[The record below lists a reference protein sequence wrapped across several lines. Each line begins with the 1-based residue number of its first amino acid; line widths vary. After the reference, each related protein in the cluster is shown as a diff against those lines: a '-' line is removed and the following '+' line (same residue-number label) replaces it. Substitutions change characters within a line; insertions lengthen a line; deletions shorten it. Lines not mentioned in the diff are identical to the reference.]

1 MFRKKTGILIVIL
14 SITLLGLLWLQ
25 YYWVNFSFQKNSK
38 EFDTRINRILGEAA
52 TEIEESFYCIDFFSE
67 FSISPGESLLVLKHD
82 QTPEGYPA
90 TNQGYSFDTIPL
102 YFWNRFSN
110 DSLLSYSNIKF
121 SFPANIRM
129 ELNVE
134 YLMEENP
141 DFLKN
146 DATINS
152 YRKTITENE
161 DFKITLDSVLV
172 KHFRTGG
179 YPINFYYQIKETVTG
194 KVLVSKPGNLQDGIF
209 NTKTGTELFR
219 DNYFFS
225 PLKLNVFFP
234 DKKKSL
240 IKELWTMILVSVFLI
255 GLLVSLMFYFIRT
268 LVQHQRLSA
277 MKSDF
282 ISNMTH
288 EFKTPVANI
297 NLAIDTM
304 EKQGLV
310 KNENAQ
316 MYAGIIREEN
326 RRLQNNIDLILE
338 TSMTENRSL
347 QITHTQTDVHDLL
360 TGIVETS
367 QIEATSKNG
376 HITLNLQAEDFTLFA
391 DEVHL
396 SNAFLNLLDNAIKYC
411 DANPAI
417 KVTTQNNKEHLVIL
431 IEDNG
436 KGISPASID
445 RVFDKFYRVPAGNKH
460 DVKGFGLGLYYV
472 KQVLDAHNWKIKV
485 RSEMGKGSIFE
496 IIIPLEK

>member
-1 MFRKKTGILIVIL
+1 MFRKKTGVLIVIL

-25 YYWVNFSFQKNSK
+25 YYWVSFSFQKKSE
-38 EFDTRINRILGEAA
+38 EFDTRINRVLAEAA
-52 TEIEESFYCIDFFSE
+52 SEVEESFYCIDFFSE

-82 QTPEGYPA
+82 EAPDGYPA
-90 TNQGYSFDTIPL
+90 TKQGYSFDTIPL

-110 DSLLSYSNIKF
+110 DSLLSYSNVKF

-134 YLMEENP
+134 YLMEESP

-152 YRKTITENE
+152 YRKTIAENE
-161 DFKITLDSVLV
+161 DFKSTLDSVLI
-172 KHFRTGG
+172 KHFRNEDI
-179 YPINFYYQIKETVTG
+179 PLNFYYQIKETATG
-194 KVLVSKPGNLQDGIF
+194 NLLVSKPDNVQAGIF

-225 PLKLNVFFP
+225 PLKLSIFFP

-240 IKELWTMILVSVFLI
+240 IKELWTVILVSVFLI
-255 GLLVSLMFYFIRT
+255 GLLVSLMFYFILT
-268 LVQHQRLSA
+268 LMQHQRLSA

-310 KNENAQ
+310 KNEKAQ

-347 QITHTQTDVHDLL
+347 QITPTQTDVHDLL
-360 TGIVETS
+360 TGIVETK

-376 HITLNLQAEDFTLFA
+376 NITLDLQAEDFTLLA

-411 DANPAI
+411 DTSPAI
-417 KVTTQNNKEHLVIL
+417 KITTKNSKDHLVIQ

-436 KGISPASID
+436 KGIPPASID
-445 RVFDKFYRVPAGNKH
+445 RVFDKFYRVPAGNKY

-472 KQVLDAHNWKIKV
+472 KQVLDAHHWKIKV
-485 RSEMGKGSIFE
+485 RSEINKGSTFE
-496 IIIPLEK
+496 ISIPLK